1 MSNKSVFWLIFF
13 SLTLIEIGQ
22 MADSQEHPVVI
33 DHAQVETNKA
43 VAPENHIDKKQH
55 IPYLSRTDC
64 ENNFSGELFV
74 SSINQAT
81 EVKATATLIN
91 QLWMPAYLQ

>member
-33 DHAQVETNKA
+33 GHAQVETNKTPA
-43 VAPENHIDKKQH
+43 TESHVDKTQH
-55 IPYLSRTDC
+55 IHYLLRTDC
-64 ENNFSGELFV
+64 ENNFSGELLV
-74 SSINQAT
+74 SSTEQANT
-81 EVKATATLIN
+81 IKAGATLIN

>member
-33 DHAQVETNKA
+33 DHQQVETNKTA
-43 VAPENHIDKKQH
+43 VTTSHVAKTQH
-55 IPYLSRTDC
+55 LPALSPTDC
-64 ENNFSGELFV
+64 ENNFSGELLV
-74 SSINQAT
+74 SNIEQAPK
-81 EVKATATLIN
+81 VKASATLIN